1 MKPSVLKAEG
11 FLASGRKSMLWFKH
25 AHDLRNSPAMKF
37 IQRELSDEGFAAAI
51 RLIEVLTYRCG
62 TGTRFNPVLIK
73 PTCWH

>member
-1 MKPSVLKAEG
+1 
-11 FLASGRKSMLWFKH
+11 MLWFKH